1 MILKPYLLFLGE
13 AKDDLAINPDNG
25 YTLDEADNCVFLSKR
40 VKIGI

>member
-1 MILKPYLLFLGE
+1 MEQFREKIQGL
-13 AKDDLAINPDNG
+13 KDDLAINPDNG